1 MINIEDDVKILK
13 KFNSLKVNS
22 PFRFVEISYPRL
34 QKAIS
39 NILSDYTRQKQINE
53 EHKRINGEL
62 REKVK
67 ELEEENAMLR
77 KSNNIAENVNIDDV
91 TKVIN
96 KSYEEFMSNYIST
109 QVVKDKIEELMI
121 QGNYKT
127 FYNPNGRTHFLKE
140 ESDCKIEVLQ
150 ELLEG
155 EKNNENIKS

>member
-39 NILSDYTRQKQINE
+39 NILSDYTRKKQINE
-53 EHKRINGEL
+53 EHQKINGEL

-67 ELEEENAMLR
+67 ELEE
-77 KSNNIAENVNIDDV
+77 NNKTQI
-91 TKVIN
+91 
-96 KSYEEFMSNYIST
+96 MSPYYVKENYIPK
-109 QVVKDKIEELMI
+109 QVVKDKIKKLKNQISIDICIENNIEKHYELKYKI
-121 QGNYKT
+121 Q
-127 FYNPNGRTHFLKE
+127 
-140 ESDCKIEVLQ
+140 ILQ

-155 EKNNENIKS
+155 ESK